1 MGEEAAEV
9 ENDQALLSR
18 EVDECIARLLSVK
31 TQRPGTEVAL
41 PEADISKIVQ
51 RSRALFL
58 DQPMLLEVRAPIN
71 ICGDTHVSC

>member
-1 MGEEAAEV
+1 MATEEADPA
-9 ENDQALLSR
+9 ALSR
-18 EVDECIARLLSVK
+18 EVDECINKLLSVK

-41 PEADISKIVQ
+41 PEADISSIVQ

-71 ICGDTHVSC
+71 ICGDTHVR